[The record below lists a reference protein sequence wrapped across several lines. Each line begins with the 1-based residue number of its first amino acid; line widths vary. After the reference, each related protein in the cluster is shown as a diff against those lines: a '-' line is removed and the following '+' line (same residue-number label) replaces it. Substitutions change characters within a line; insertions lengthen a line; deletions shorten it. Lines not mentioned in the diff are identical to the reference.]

1 MRQLTRIQASLI
13 VGALVITILSP
24 AFAQDGGPEIT
35 RADLATSYLR
45 LELALKDVE
54 LDDAE
59 TVRVNKAFDSA
70 TLAFFGGKMG
80 EAIAQIDDIAASLES
95 GEIDRAISIPATLRV
110 SVEPPVYRS
119 TDGGAASLKIEH
131 MYARAKEEESN
142 PISVWIGDKAKPIF
156 KLDTS
161 MIELAWEGGA
171 VEIPVSELELPV
183 GRHVIYASLGDSGP
197 ALDVG
202 RWSVVAESL
211 DAVAA
216 RNSEKL
222 MSIKTST
229 PSLEQALATC
239 IARNGL
245 LSDNPSPENTAQ
257 LLFEPN
263 QLASEIAAE
272 IDALAKGE
280 NPYAGRKGDYW
291 RVLKVDSKES
301 PMRVYLPES
310 ADTSKP
316 LPLVVAFHGA
326 GGDENMFMDAY
337 GAGVIKETADTN
349 GFLLVTPRT
358 YDYGGKSIGDMFDAL
373 IAAIGLDYDI
383 DSKRIYVLG
392 HSMGGG
398 ATNNLINA
406 RPTVI
411 AAAAP
416 ICGFR
421 ELTTSADETP
431 PTLVIAAE
439 HDPLARPGRVE
450 PGATKAIEAGLPV
463 EYKLMK
469 NYGHTL
475 VVGDI
480 MHDTIDWLLKHKL
493 D

>member
-1 MRQLTRIQASLI
+1 MLRSTIFVTAVLCT
-13 VGALVITILSP
+13 VVALLAAPSS
-24 AFAQDGGPEIT
+24 FAQDEGPEVT
-35 RADLATSYLR
+35 RADLAVAYLR
-45 LELALKDVE
+45 LETALLDAN

-80 EAIAQIDDIAASLES
+80 EAIEQINDLAASIGT
-95 GEIDRAISIPATLRV
+95 GEIDRTIAIPAALRV
-110 SVEPPVYRS
+110 SVNPTVFRKDSDTE
-119 TDGGAASLKIEH
+119 ASMKIIS
-131 MYARAKEEESN
+131 MYGRAKESENN
-142 PISVWIGDKAKPIF
+142 PIKVWIGEKSDPIH
-156 KLDTS
+156 TVNTT
-161 MIELAWEGGA
+161 MIEFAHGNGEYD
-171 VEIPVSELELPV
+171 IPVSKLDVAP
-183 GRHVIYASLGDSGP
+183 GRYIIYASLGDLGD
-197 ALDVG
+197 ALEVG
-202 RWSVVAESL
+202 RWTVVAESL

-216 RNSEKL
+216 RNSQKL
-222 MSIKTST
+222 KTLEAST
-229 PSLEQALATC
+229 PALEQALASCT
-239 IARNGL
+239 ARNAL

-257 LLFEPN
+257 LLFDPN
-263 QLASEIAAE
+263 QLVGEVASEIE
-272 IDALAKGE
+272 ALSKGE
-280 NPYAGRKGDYW
+280 NPYAGREGDYW
-291 RVLKVDSKES
+291 RVLKAGSKES
-301 PMRVYLPES
+301 PMRVYLPDS

-337 GAGVIKETADTN
+337 GAGIIKETADKH

-358 YDYGGKSIGDMFDAL
+358 YDYGGSGIGEMFDAL
-373 IAAIGLDYDI
+373 IEAIGYDYDI
-383 DSKRIYVLG
+383 DANRIYVLG

-406 RPTVI
+406 RPTMI

-421 ELTTSADETP
+421 ELTTSAEETP

-450 PGATKAIEAGLPV
+450 PGAKKAIDAGLPV

-480 MHDTIDWLLKHKL
+480 MHDTIDWLLKHKRK
-493 D
+493 